1 MIKLDAKIKIIEHL
15 TEKEK
20 DLLRLIL
27 ARGERLPAE
36 YDETDFSGGV
46 LIGLAIE
53 RKEHPEWDYET
64 LCEAVYGI
72 SSITVK
78 YTVHPHKKKKD
89 KRWAGGVLVSGM
101 TVTLWKDESGL
112 SVQLEVP
119 DYGMFRRAAIEILTA
134 DSYTIADFFLGG

>member
-53 RKEHPEWDYET
+53 RKSILNGTMKAFAKRYTESALLPLST
-64 LCEAVYGI
+64 LSTRTRRKKI
-72 SSITVK
+72 S
-78 YTVHPHKKKKD
+78 
-89 KRWAGGVLVSGM
+89 GG
-101 TVTLWKDESGL
+101 
-112 SVQLEVP
+112 
-119 DYGMFRRAAIEILTA
+119 RAA
-134 DSYTIADFFLGG
+134 Y